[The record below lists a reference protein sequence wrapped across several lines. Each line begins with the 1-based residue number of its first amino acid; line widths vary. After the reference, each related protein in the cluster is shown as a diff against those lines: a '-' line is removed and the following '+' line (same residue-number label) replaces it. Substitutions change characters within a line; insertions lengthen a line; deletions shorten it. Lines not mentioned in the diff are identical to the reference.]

1 MASGKLHNLKIN
13 LQFIIFFLH
22 SNNEFEMTTTSHT
35 NSFIT
40 NGHLYL
46 NPTLTA
52 PTLSSPDSL
61 YDGLVYNLTGC
72 TFNLTTPNGGF
83 IIQPNGDRVFNNDAY
98 LKACSGVSNK
108 TVGVVINP
116 VMSARVSTR
125 FSASIKFGRVE
136 VRAKMPNGCVSTLF
150 PYLPFLCYV

>member
-1 MASGKLHNLKIN
+1 
-13 LQFIIFFLH
+13 
-22 SNNEFEMTTTSHT
+22 MTTTSRT

-72 TFNLTTPNGGF
+72 TYNATAPNGGF
-83 IIQPNGDRVFNNDAY
+83 TIQPNGDKLFDSAAY

-108 TVGVVINP
+108 TVGTVINP

-136 VRAKMPNGCVSTLF
+136 VRAKLPNGCVYNLF
-150 PYLPFLCYV
+150 CLAFSWLREGTICCP

>member
-1 MASGKLHNLKIN
+1 
-13 LQFIIFFLH
+13 
-22 SNNEFEMTTTSHT
+22 MTTTSGT
-35 NSFIT
+35 NSYIA

-52 PTLSSPDSL
+52 PTLSTPDSL

-72 TFNLTTPNGGF
+72 TYNLTAPNQGYTL
-83 IIQPNGDRVFNNDAY
+83 QPNGDKLFNKDAY

-108 TVGVVINP
+108 TSGAVINP

-136 VRAKMPNGCVSTLF
+136 VRAKMPNG
-150 PYLPFLCYV
+150 